1 MSNRPLNK
9 DLKSNRAY
17 RQRLKYVVGDYVM
30 SNVAWLVFN
39 CLRYKLGFVAGY
51 GSLWH
56 FLSGRVVVAGQIF
69 FPLMMMAVYVLSGYY
84 NEVCRKSRLQEL
96 MTTAGSAVV
105 NTLLIFFLAL
115 INDVIGV
122 RGMDY
127 KLVLL
132 LWAVLFGCVYALR
145 CITTNV
151 ASHKI
156 KTRQWTFPTLVVG
169 SGASAVAFADQLDR
183 MHDSM
188 GYDVRGFVSIPGE
201 NDAKEARLPR
211 YRLDDIEQ
219 VCQQEG
225 IEELIVVPTRQE
237 SHQVMEAVNQLF
249 KLGLPIKVVPDRFNL
264 LKSQVRITDMYG
276 VTLVDISGSSMSE
289 CGKNIK
295 RLIDIVVSALALVVL
310 LPFFAL
316 IALIIKNDSK
326 GPVLYKQERIGY
338 HNKAFKIIKFRSMK
352 VDAEQGGVP
361 QLTSDGDPR
370 ITGFGRFMRK
380 YRIDEL
386 PQFWNVLKGDMS
398 LVGPRPERRYYIDLI
413 SQRVPAYALLHQV
426 RPGITSLGMVKY
438 GYAKNVDEMVER
450 LSYDLMYLENMSLLN
465 DMKIMA
471 YTVKIVFTGRGM

>member
-1 MSNRPLNK
+1 MSDNRLHI
-9 DLKSNRAY
+9 DLANNRTH
-17 RQRLKYVVGDYVM
+17 RQRFKYVLGDYVM
-30 SNVAWLVFN
+30 SNVAWFVFN
-39 CLRYKLGFVAGY
+39 CLRYHMGMVVGY
-51 GSLWH
+51 GSLLH
-56 FLSGRVVVAGQIF
+56 FLTGRVVLAGQLV
-69 FPLMMMAVYVLSGYY
+69 FPLMMMAVYALSGYY

-96 MTTAGSAVV
+96 LTTVTSAAV
-105 NTLLIFFLAL
+105 NTLIIFFLAL

-127 KLVLL
+127 KLLL
-132 LWAVLFGCVYALR
+132 MLWALLFGLVYAAR
-145 CITTNV
+145 CVITNITSRN
-151 ASHKI
+151 I
-156 KTRQWTFPTLVVG
+156 KSRRWTFPTLVVG
-169 SGASAVAFADQLDR
+169 SGAAAVAFVDQLNN

-211 YRLDDIEQ
+211 YDLADVEQ
-219 VCQQEG
+219 VCRNEG
-225 IEELIVVPTRQE
+225 IQELIVVPTRQE
-237 SHQVMEAVNQLF
+237 SLQVMNAINRLF
-249 KLGLPIKVVPDRFNL
+249 GLGLPIKVVPDRFNL

-276 VTLVDISGSSMSE
+276 ATLVDISGSSMSE
-289 CGKNIK
+289 SGKNVK
-295 RLIDIVVSALALVVL
+295 RLIDVVVSALALVVL

-316 IALIIKNDSK
+316 IALIIKNDSE
-326 GPVLYKQERIGY
+326 GPVFYLQERIGY
-338 HNKAFKIIKFRSMK
+338 HNKAFNIIKFRSMR
-352 VDAEQGGVP
+352 VDAEQGGTP
-361 QLTSDGDPR
+361 QLSTDNDPR
-370 ITGFGRFMRK
+370 ITRFGRVMRK

-438 GYAKNVDEMVER
+438 GYAQNVDEMVER